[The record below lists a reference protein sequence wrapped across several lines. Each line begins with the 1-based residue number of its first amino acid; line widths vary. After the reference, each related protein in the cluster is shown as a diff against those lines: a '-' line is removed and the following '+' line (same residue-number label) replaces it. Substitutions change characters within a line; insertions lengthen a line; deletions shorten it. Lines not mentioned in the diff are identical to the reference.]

1 MRELEEDMPDLG
13 LCDAE
18 WATGKLPNHQT
29 TVEGRMMS
37 GRMMS
42 GPREA
47 SWLKQF
53 PELPLTRPSSQ
64 GKESVTH

>member
-13 LCDAE
+13 LCDGE

-29 TVEGRMMS
+29 TVEGRMI
-37 GRMMS
+37 S
-42 GPREA
+42 GPSEA
-47 SWLKQF
+47 SWWKQF